1 MNETHVLIMG
11 ANSSLIRLVE
21 LLRQR
26 QYKITIVSKQLPED
40 TAAFHDCTLIR
51 NDFLAK
57 SSLDQLPT
65 NDIEIA
71 ICLAE
76 HHEKD
81 SKEADA
87 RSTLAAM
94 SIKSAN
100 SNIRTIVELQ
110 NPSSPKHIN
119 MDHVD
124 ELIPADAF
132 ITEVFALSTINAE
145 INSYRQLILDFA
157 HDHDIQLGHVSL
169 DYLGSKFEDFQAVML
184 EKNKFV
190 IGLRRSPEPGL
201 TEDIVDPNS
210 EITPFDRMI
219 FFDLSDL

>member
-81 SKEADA
+81 SKEGFFFVPKW
-87 RSTLAAM
+87 STT
-94 SIKSAN
+94 N
-100 SNIRTIVELQ
+100 R
-110 NPSSPKHIN
+110 
-119 MDHVD
+119 
-124 ELIPADAF
+124 
-132 ITEVFALSTINAE
+132 LSF
-145 INSYRQLILDFA
+145 S
-157 HDHDIQLGHVSL
+157 
-169 DYLGSKFEDFQAVML
+169 
-184 EKNKFV
+184 
-190 IGLRRSPEPGL
+190 
-201 TEDIVDPNS
+201 
-210 EITPFDRMI
+210 FD
-219 FFDLSDL
+219 SHCE